1 MEKFINLENL
11 EGNLKQYHETV
22 VKPLVS
28 KATSSITVD
37 TEMSDTS
44 DNMVAN
50 KVIKAY
56 VDEEIA
62 NIPTPTVDSAMN
74 DTSDNAVSNKVIKAY
89 VDDIIDNLP
98 ADMVVTDG
106 ELSTEDGTTY
116 LVLTIANKDEPVK
129 INVQELVGDVTT
141 ESTNIDFATLLN
153 S

>member
-50 KVIKAY
+50 KVIK
-56 VDEEIA
+56 
-62 NIPTPTVDSAMN
+62 
-74 DTSDNAVSNKVIKAY
+74 KY
-89 VDDIIDNLP
+89 VDDIINNLP
-98 ADMVVTDG
+98 ADMVVTNG
-106 ELSTEDGTTY
+106 ELSTENGTTY
-116 LVLTIANKDEPVK
+116 LVLTIANKYEPVK
-129 INVQELVGDVTT
+129 IDVQELVGDVTT
-141 ESTNIDFATLLN
+141 ETTNIDFATLLN